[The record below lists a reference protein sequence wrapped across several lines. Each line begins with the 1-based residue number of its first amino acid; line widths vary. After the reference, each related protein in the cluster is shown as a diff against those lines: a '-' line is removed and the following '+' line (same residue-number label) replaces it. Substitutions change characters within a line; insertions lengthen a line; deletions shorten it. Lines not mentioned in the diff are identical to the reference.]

1 MFWFAVR
8 LQRVITL
15 EEVEG
20 GRGSGRAGRVLEEEE
35 VLGARGGDGS
45 ARVGLSLLA
54 EGKRVCERV
63 VVEAIMGYVEYEF
76 RISSVSKNSL
86 PLQRSVFDNRPD
98 LSKGLRTLLVFNSSV
113 LITHGVGNIMPKAR
127 CVKVVVVGGGEGG
140 GVGGLVAM
148 YWRSRCEMHVLTE
161 SCAHLPQA
169 LYPHF

>member
-35 VLGARGGDGS
+35 ALGARGGDGF

-63 VVEAIMGYVEYEF
+63 VVEAIMGYVGYVE
-76 RISSVSKNSL
+76 
-86 PLQRSVFDNRPD
+86 
-98 LSKGLRTLLVFNSSV
+98 
-113 LITHGVGNIMPKAR
+113 
-127 CVKVVVVGGGEGG
+127 
-140 GVGGLVAM
+140 
-148 YWRSRCEMHVLTE
+148 
-161 SCAHLPQA
+161 
-169 LYPHF
+169 